1 MDKITN
7 RHQVIIEALH
17 YSKNEVQQADN
28 RIFMTLTVNSIILT
42 VTLSIW
48 GTQFSNI
55 SLWISVVL
63 ATLPFLSLISILIL
77 VSGLFG
83 RYKHVD
89 KSIWNFLELREG
101 VTEEMIT
108 NFESTALEAIKNNSR
123 QATIKYAKVN
133 LSLMISF
140 VYFMWIFLLFKL
152 IILIFSKM
160 TSER

>member
-101 VTEEMIT
+101 VTEEMIA

-152 IILIFSKM
+152 VILIFSKI
-160 TSER
+160 TSKR